1 MGVKARDLLDHLV
14 LLIIRR
20 PSVPPDLAFINH
32 IPPGVHML
40 VRIPEG
46 NYQLL
51 HQTIQRKGWN

>member
-14 LLIIRR
+14 LLIICR
-20 PSVPPDLAFINH
+20 PSVPPDLAFNNH